1 MTQQPFDPMD
11 KLLREAL
18 DSDVLP
24 PADLT
29 DRIMA
34 RVAETPQQ
42 KPAPARK
49 HYLKW
54 AAAAAACLVIVGAA
68 LPMVLNGGAKK
79 DAANDTAANDT
90 AAPPGAEYY
99 ASVAPGDDNSDGLA
113 TADTDKAAESRKEQ
127 GLLADGTDA
136 LSAALSAADEMLYG
150 QGYSLNVIART
161 ESAVQAG
168 LVDTNGDPVDNGG
181 ILDNAMTAAGF
192 TYADGWYILSPEE
205 TAP

>member
-42 KPAPARK
+42 KPIPARK

-54 AAAAAACLVIVGAA
+54 VAAAAACLVIVGAA
-68 LPMVLNGGAKK
+68 LPMVLHGSAKQ
-79 DAANDTAANDT
+79 DAASNDN
-90 AAPPGAEYY
+90 AAPPDTEYY
-99 ASVAPGDDNSDGLA
+99 ASVAPADGNSDGLNSS
-113 TADTDKAAESRKEQ
+113 DTDKAAESRKEQ
-127 GLLADGTDA
+127 SLLTDGTDA
-136 LSAALSAADEMLYG
+136 LSAALSAADEMLYY
-150 QGYSLNVIART
+150 QGYSLDVTART
-161 ESAVQAG
+161 KNAVQAG

-192 TYADGWYILSPEE
+192 TYADGWYILSSEE

>member
-18 DSDVLP
+18 ASDALP

-49 HYLKW
+49 RYLKW
-54 AAAAAACLVIVGAA
+54 VAAAAACLVIVGAA

-79 DAANDTAANDT
+79 DAANDTAAPPDT
-90 AAPPGAEYY
+90 NYY
-99 ASVAPGDDNSDGLA
+99 AAIAPTEGSPDGLN
-113 TADTDKAAESRKEQ
+113 TADTDKAVESRKEQ

-136 LSAALSAADEMLYG
+136 LSAALAAADEALYC
-150 QGYSLNVIART
+150 QGYALDVTART
-161 ESAVQAG
+161 ENAVQAG
-168 LVDTNGDPVDNGG
+168 LVDGNGDPVDNGG

>member
-18 DSDVLP
+18 ASDALP

-34 RVAETPQQ
+34 RVAETPRQRS
-42 KPAPARK
+42 APAGKRA
-49 HYLKW
+49 LKW
-54 AAAAAACLVIVGAA
+54 VAAAAACLVIVGAA
-68 LPMVLNGGAKK
+68 LPLVLNGGAKK
-79 DAANDTAANDT
+79 DAANDTAAPPDT
-90 AAPPGAEYY
+90 NYY
-99 ASVAPGDDNSDGLA
+99 AAIAPTEGSPDGLN
-113 TADTDKAAESRKEQ
+113 TADTDKAVESRKEQ
-127 GLLADGTDA
+127 PVMVDGTDA
-136 LSAALSAADEMLYG
+136 LSAALAAADEALYC
-150 QGYSLNVIART
+150 QGYALDVTART
-161 ESAVQAG
+161 ENAVQAG
-168 LVDTNGDPVDNGG
+168 LVDGNGDPVDNGG

>member
-18 DSDVLP
+18 ASDALP

-34 RVAETPQQ
+34 RVAETPRQ

-49 HYLKW
+49 RYLKW
-54 AAAAAACLVIVGAA
+54 VAAAAAYYVA
-68 LPMVLNGGAKK
+68 
-79 DAANDTAANDT
+79 TAPT
-90 AAPPGAEYY
+90 EGSP
-99 ASVAPGDDNSDGLA
+99 DGLN
-113 TADTDKAAESRKEQ
+113 TADTDKAVESRKEQ
-127 GLLADGTDA
+127 PVMVDGTDA
-136 LSAALSAADEMLYG
+136 LSAALAAADEALYC
-150 QGYSLNVIART
+150 QGYALDVTART
-161 ESAVQAG
+161 ENAVQAG
-168 LVDTNGDPVDNGG
+168 LVDGNGDPVDNGG

>member
-18 DSDVLP
+18 ASDVLP

-42 KPAPARK
+42 KAVPARK
-49 HYLKW
+49 RRLKW
-54 AAAAAACLVIVGAA
+54 LAAAACLVIVGAA
-68 LPMVLNGGAKK
+68 LPMALNGSAPQ
-79 DAANDTAANDT
+79 DAASNDC
-90 AAPPGAEYY
+90 AAPPDTNYDT
-99 ASVAPGDDNSDGLA
+99 STAPTEGDPDGLN
-113 TADTDKAAESRKEQ
+113 TADPDKAVESRKEQ
-127 GLLADGTDA
+127 PVMIDGTDA
-136 LSAALSAADEMLYG
+136 LSVALAAADEALYC
-150 QGYSLNVIART
+150 QGYALDVIART
-161 ESAVQAG
+161 ENAVQAG
-168 LVDTNGDPVDNGG
+168 LVDSNGDPVDNGA

-192 TYADGWYILSPEE
+192 AYADGWYILQAEE

>member
-18 DSDVLP
+18 ASDALP

-42 KPAPARK
+42 KAVPARK
-49 HYLKW
+49 RRLKW
-54 AAAAAACLVIVGAA
+54 LAAAACLAIVGAA
-68 LPMVLNGGAKK
+68 LPMALNGSAPQ
-79 DAANDTAANDT
+79 DAASNDC
-90 AAPPGAEYY
+90 AAPPDTNYY
-99 ASVAPGDDNSDGLA
+99 TSVAPTEGSPDGLN
-113 TADTDKAAESRKEQ
+113 TADPDKAVESRREQ
-127 GLLADGTDA
+127 PIMIDGTDA
-136 LSAALSAADEMLYG
+136 LSAALSAADEVLYY
-150 QGYSLNVIART
+150 QGYSLDVIART
-161 ESAVQAG
+161 ENAVQAG
-168 LVDTNGDPVDNGG
+168 LVDSNGDPVDNGA

-192 TYADGWYILSPEE
+192 AYADGWYILTAED

>member
-18 DSDVLP
+18 ASDALP

-42 KPAPARK
+42 KAVPARK
-49 HYLKW
+49 RRLKW
-54 AAAAAACLVIVGAA
+54 LAAAACLVIVGAA
-68 LPMVLNGGAKK
+68 LPMALNGSAPQ
-79 DAANDTAANDT
+79 DAASNDC
-90 AAPPGAEYY
+90 AAPPDTNYY
-99 ASVAPGDDNSDGLA
+99 TAIAPTEGDPDGLN
-113 TADTDKAAESRKEQ
+113 TADPDKAVESRKEQ
-127 GLLADGTDA
+127 PVMIDGTDA
-136 LSAALSAADEMLYG
+136 LSVALAAADEALYC
-150 QGYSLNVIART
+150 QGYALDVTART
-161 ESAVQAG
+161 ENAVQAG
-168 LVDTNGDPVDNGG
+168 LVDSNGDPVDNGA

-192 TYADGWYILSPEE
+192 AYADGWYILTSED

>member
-49 HYLKW
+49 HTLKW

-68 LPMVLNGGAKK
+68 LPMVLHGGAKK
-79 DAANDTAANDT
+79 DAVDNAANDC

-99 ASVAPGDDNSDGLA
+99 ASIAPTEGDPDGLN
-113 TADTDKAAESRKEQ
+113 TDDTDTAAESRKEQ
-127 GLLADGTDA
+127 SLLADGADA
-136 LSAALSAADEMLYG
+136 LSAALSAADEMLYY
-150 QGYSLNVIART
+150 QGYSLDVIART

-168 LVDTNGDPVDNGG
+168 LVDGNGDPVDNGG

>member
-18 DSDVLP
+18 ASDALP

-34 RVAETPQQ
+34 RVAETPRQRS
-42 KPAPARK
+42 APARK
-49 HYLKW
+49 RYLKW
-54 AAAAAACLVIVGAA
+54 VAAAAACLVIVGAA
-68 LPMVLNGGAKK
+68 LPMVLNGGAKQ
-79 DAANDTAANDT
+79 DAASNDC
-90 AAPPGAEYY
+90 AAPPDTNYY
-99 ASVAPGDDNSDGLA
+99 AAIAPTEGSPDGLN
-113 TADTDKAAESRKEQ
+113 TADTDKAVESRKEQ
-127 GLLADGTDA
+127 PVMIDGTDA
-136 LSAALSAADEMLYG
+136 LSAALAAADEALYC
-150 QGYSLNVIART
+150 QGYALDVTART
-161 ESAVQAG
+161 ENAVQAG
-168 LVDTNGDPVDNGG
+168 LVDGNGDPVDNGG

>member
-49 HYLKW
+49 RYLKW
-54 AAAAAACLVIVGAA
+54 VAAAAACLVIVGAA
-68 LPMVLNGGAKK
+68 LPMVLHGGAPQ
-79 DAANDTAANDT
+79 DAASNDC
-90 AAPPGAEYY
+90 AAPPDTNYY
-99 ASVAPGDDNSDGLA
+99 AAIAPTEGSPDGLN
-113 TADTDKAAESRKEQ
+113 TADTDKAVESRKEQ
-127 GLLADGTDA
+127 PVMVDGTDA
-136 LSAALSAADEMLYG
+136 LSAALAAADEALYC
-150 QGYSLNVIART
+150 QGYALDVTART
-161 ESAVQAG
+161 ENAVQAG
-168 LVDTNGDPVDNGG
+168 LVDGNGDPVDNGG

>member
-18 DSDVLP
+18 ASDALP

-42 KPAPARK
+42 KAVPARK
-49 HYLKW
+49 RRLKW
-54 AAAAAACLVIVGAA
+54 LAAAACLAIVGAA
-68 LPMVLNGGAKK
+68 LPMALNGSAPQ
-79 DAANDTAANDT
+79 DAASNDC
-90 AAPPGAEYY
+90 AAPPDTNYY
-99 ASVAPGDDNSDGLA
+99 TSVAPTEGDPDGLN
-113 TADTDKAAESRKEQ
+113 TDDVDKAVESRKEQ
-127 GLLADGTDA
+127 GLMTDGADA
-136 LSAALSAADEMLYG
+136 LSAALSAADEVLYY
-150 QGYSLNVIART
+150 QGYSLDVIART
-161 ESAVQAG
+161 ENAVQAG
-168 LVDTNGDPVDNGG
+168 LVDSNGDPVDNGA

-192 TYADGWYILSPEE
+192 AYADGWYILQVEE

>member
-18 DSDVLP
+18 ASDALP

-34 RVAETPQQ
+34 RVAETPRQRS
-42 KPAPARK
+42 APAGK
-49 HYLKW
+49 HTLKW
-54 AAAAAACLVIVGAA
+54 VAAAAACLVIVGAA
-68 LPMVLNGGAKK
+68 LPLVLNGGAKQ
-79 DAANDTAANDT
+79 DAAANDT
-90 AAPPGAEYY
+90 AAPPDTNYY
-99 ASVAPGDDNSDGLA
+99 TAIAPTEGSPDGLN
-113 TADTDKAAESRKEQ
+113 TADTDKAVESRKEQ
-127 GLLADGTDA
+127 PVMVDGTDA
-136 LSAALSAADEMLYG
+136 LSAALAAADEALYC
-150 QGYSLNVIART
+150 QGYALDVTART
-161 ESAVQAG
+161 ENAVQAG
-168 LVDTNGDPVDNGG
+168 LVDGNGDPVDNGG

>member
-18 DSDVLP
+18 TSDALP

-42 KPAPARK
+42 KAVPARK
-49 HYLKW
+49 RRLKW
-54 AAAAAACLVIVGAA
+54 LAAAACLAIVGAA
-68 LPMVLNGGAKK
+68 LPMALNGSAPQ
-79 DAANDTAANDT
+79 DAASNDC
-90 AAPPGAEYY
+90 AAPPDTNYY
-99 ASVAPGDDNSDGLA
+99 TAIAPTEGDPDGLN
-113 TADTDKAAESRKEQ
+113 TADPDKAVESRKEQ
-127 GLLADGTDA
+127 GLMTDGADA
-136 LSAALSAADEMLYG
+136 LSAALSDADEVLYY
-150 QGYSLNVIART
+150 QGYSLDVIART
-161 ESAVQAG
+161 ENAVQAG
-168 LVDTNGDPVDNGG
+168 LVDSNGDPVDNGV

-192 TYADGWYILSPEE
+192 AYADGWYILQAEE

>member
-54 AAAAAACLVIVGAA
+54 VAAAAACLVIVGAA

-79 DAANDTAANDT
+79 DAANDTAA
-90 AAPPGAEYY
+90 PSGAEYY
-99 ASVAPGDDNSDGLA
+99 ASVAPGDDNSNGLA
-113 TADTDKAAESRKEQ
+113 TSDTDKAAESRKEQ

-136 LSAALSAADEMLYG
+136 LSAALSAADEMLYY
-150 QGYSLNVIART
+150 QGYSLDVTART
-161 ESAVQAG
+161 ENAVQAG

-192 TYADGWYILSPEE
+192 TYADGWYILSLEE

>member
-18 DSDVLP
+18 ASDALP

-34 RVAETPQQ
+34 RVAETPRQ

-49 HYLKW
+49 RYLKW
-54 AAAAAACLVIVGAA
+54 VAAAAACLVIVGAA
-68 LPMVLNGGAKK
+68 LPMVLHGGAPQ
-79 DAANDTAANDT
+79 DAASNDC
-90 AAPPGAEYY
+90 AAPPDTNYY
-99 ASVAPGDDNSDGLA
+99 AAIAPTEGSPDGLN
-113 TADTDKAAESRKEQ
+113 TADTDKAVESRKEQ
-127 GLLADGTDA
+127 PVMVDGTDA
-136 LSAALSAADEMLYG
+136 LSAALAAADEALYC
-150 QGYSLNVIART
+150 QGYALDVTART
-161 ESAVQAG
+161 ENAVQAG
-168 LVDTNGDPVDNGG
+168 LVDGNGDPVDNGG